1 MSRVKTPDNIQVLN
15 FNPSQLLKPGSD
27 VLVYSSSSDT
37 NDTMEDLSC
46 CCHQVL
52 DTERLFTVSSGLSSS
67 NVEVE
72 KIDDSFYFPD
82 GTSDEHTSESF
93 EKDTILLSCDL
104 AEVYEQLTENES
116 SLAMPCEEEI
126 KKLKA
131 YLLSLKSTEAHTL
144 FVKQENNAIDI
155 LLNPENIRQ
164 LDSFMCVVWYQVYVV
179 VRDHVFENGDSDDM
193 VFNFQRQHFTEA
205 TAGMHEFFTSSEFA
219 NYTCAIFSCLNPS
232 PPQRTIAVK
241 LSMEIYKS
249 FLRHLVSLMQ
259 EHHDCANIDFN
270 VEDMSSSGRSKVRYV
285 GGWAVRKKI
294 TKYRKYVHQNM
305 YSSNPCTMTS
315 VHRKQKLCD
324 LLDENVII
332 PFAKLQEK
340 SRFPETLE
348 VIETR
353 QYRERGLLHI
363 SDEAYLFFM
372 CLEKKRVK
380 LLNTHR
386 FNKEKEDMVQNALN
400 ALSKDEDVLVS
411 WRGCFGTTDVLRHM
425 VTLVIIYIY
434 IYT

>member
-1 MSRVKTPDNIQVLN
+1 MSIGIHKTR
-15 FNPSQLLKPGSD
+15 G
-27 VLVYSSSSDT
+27 YSNHCD
-37 NDTMEDLSC
+37 
-46 CCHQVL
+46 
-52 DTERLFTVSSGLSSS
+52 SGLSSS

-72 KIDDSFYFPD
+72 EIDDSFHFPD

-116 SLAMPCEEEI
+116 SLAMPCEEDI

-131 YLLSLKSTEAHTL
+131 YLLSSKSTEAHTL

-179 VRDHVFENGDSDDM
+179 VHDHVFENGDSDDM

-219 NYTCAIFSCLNPS
+219 NYICAIFSCLNPS

-285 GGWAVRKKI
+285 GGWAVRKII

-305 YSSNPCTMTS
+305 YLSNPCTMTS

-324 LLDENVII
+324 LLDENVIENVI
-332 PFAKLQEK
+332 NKNDK
-340 SRFPETLE
+340 RFLL
-348 VIETR
+348 I
-353 QYRERGLLHI
+353 GL
-363 SDEAYLFFM
+363 
-372 CLEKKRVK
+372 
-380 LLNTHR
+380 
-386 FNKEKEDMVQNALN
+386 
-400 ALSKDEDVLVS
+400 
-411 WRGCFGTTDVLRHM
+411 
-425 VTLVIIYIY
+425 
-434 IYT
+434 